1 MTRSQRL
8 LELIQILRRK
18 RRPVSGAQLA
28 EELGISLRTLYRD
41 IATLQQQG
49 ANIEGEA
56 GMGYV
61 LRPGF
66 LLPPLMFTEEELEA
80 LVLGARWVVR
90 RTDDDL
96 AMAAR
101 NVLVKISDILPDELK
116 KKFENVGLVIGP
128 EEIETVSLVPLPQI
142 REAIRWERKVHL
154 IYCDA
159 DGQESHRTIWPIA
172 LGFFNHAY
180 VLVAWCELRSDFR
193 HFRVDRMESFTL
205 SEEKYPQSRQ
215 SLFKAWRDDQ
225 GMDDEQA
232 EMFL

>member
-41 IATLQQQG
+41 IATIQQQG

-128 EEIETVSLVPLPQI
+128 E
-142 REAIRWERKVHL
+142 
-154 IYCDA
+154 
-159 DGQESHRTIWPIA
+159 
-172 LGFFNHAY
+172 
-180 VLVAWCELRSDFR
+180 
-193 HFRVDRMESFTL
+193 
-205 SEEKYPQSRQ
+205 
-215 SLFKAWRDDQ
+215 
-225 GMDDEQA
+225 
-232 EMFL
+232 